1 MSTTLPLTYDDC
13 IVLFSPYYVNDRTK
27 DHRSKLFLSELKHY
41 AEKEKNQRNQGSYI
55 LTDLNI
61 DVTNMESA
69 KALLFEQNQKYG
81 FGDNDLHVE
90 WVFWLAS
97 FYSHRSGQ
105 NKAAAN
111 ARVNR
116 LPAGGGDAIL
126 NLIRRLANAQPGSF
140 EELVALLIQ
149 NKLMNS
155 IVDANGTP
163 LKPTRSLWSTATDF
177 QFHDFNNIIN
187 PNPNNLLIN
196 NANSVANLIPVT
208 PNTIHERAINLNGR
222 IFPIPITRFTGLV
235 NIGIAN
241 NNGIDANQLAQLY
254 HDIKKILLTNIP
266 AVGGQDNANGC
277 QIAQYFTW
285 ERLTHSNNAAQLI
298 PNSNDNVFKSPN
310 AHTSLANLFNPLI
323 AFLATP
329 VQMAASTQPELDKLI
344 SVLNNLIRKIRRNIF
359 EAKEFGFNQDAF
371 FLKLF
376 LNNAVKNAVVPVSS
390 WFTRNTT
397 KGASNPQETYYRK
410 ATNGEIWERLP
421 NGGERCVEITDPQIQ
436 PTIKK
441 SNKCFGLGVVQQSTS
456 NSSLTCANY
465 FKECINGGDL
475 TNCKAYLYDNNFWEN
490 ASKEVQSMIP
500 HMAFSTLK
508 SFQFETYNEFSKS
521 HNRSF
526 KMVQNWQQWLDAC
539 KKSGKLTPAD
549 ITTISAN
556 VKLQEYLNALVDKV
570 NNNPAILNKDYSDE
584 KPSDLNAAFKG
595 TLLAKRGLN
604 FEVVPKSTF
613 SSQIIN
619 LQKALSD
626 SRNRA
631 VVSLGQNILPGV
643 RLVLSGGGMPV
654 IQLQADILEG
664 QYLTL
669 KNRLKQ
675 SNKDLA
681 PGDDKKIQDLIQE
694 LKEKERKLNEF
705 IVMTDRYADLLQV
718 FGQTDKETVLTVD
731 HLEQFTQARDNYFN
745 KVSKKQNSLMSIIQA
760 ISDKVSEVVNKS
772 ETTPKKTEPL
782 N

>member
-27 DHRSKLFLSELKHY
+27 DHRSKLFLSELKHH
-41 AEKEKNQRNQGSYI
+41 AEKLKNQRTQGSY
-55 LTDLNI
+55 LNTDLDI
-61 DVTNMESA
+61 DVNNMESA
-69 KALLFEQNQKYG
+69 KGLLFEQNQKYG
-81 FGDNDLHVE
+81 VGDNDLHVE

-97 FYSHRSGQ
+97 FIHHRSNKTKAQVNNQ
-105 NKAAAN
+105 NKS
-111 ARVNR
+111 
-116 LPAGGGDAIL
+116 GDAIV

-149 NKLMNS
+149 KLMVN
-155 IVDANGTP
+155 ITDANGTTLLP
-163 LKPTRSLWSTATDF
+163 IRSSWSTASDF
-177 QFHDFNNIIN
+177 IFNDFNNVN
-187 PNPNNLLIN
+187 LIN
-196 NANSVANLIPVT
+196 NIQHIPTLNGPIALIAS
-208 PNTIHERAINLNGR
+208 NHINQRAIERLNLPRQISKFN
-222 IFPIPITRFTGLV
+222 IAVPP
-235 NIGIAN
+235 IGIAH
-241 NNGIDANQLAQLY
+241 NNGIDAAELIQLSNLVRQC
-254 HDIKKILLTNIP
+254 LLTNI
-266 AVGGQDNANGC
+266 AQVGGQNNANGC
-277 QIAQYFTW
+277 QIAQYFSW
-285 ERLTHSNNAAQLI
+285 ESLTHSGGTPLI
-298 PNSNDNVFKSPN
+298 PNSNDILFKNQN
-310 AHTSLANLFNPLI
+310 AHISMDNFFIPLI
-323 AFLATP
+323 TFLNNAGQVNATN
-329 VQMAASTQPELDKLI
+329 QAEFNKLT
-344 SVLNNLIRKIRRNIF
+344 SVLNNLLNKLRRDTF
-359 EAKEFGFNQDAF
+359 DAKEFGFNQDAF

-376 LNNAVKNAVVPVSS
+376 LNNAVKNTVLPVSS

-397 KGASNPQETYYRK
+397 KGASNPQETYYRRL
-410 ATNGEIWERLP
+410 NGEIWERLP
-421 NGGERCVEITDPQIQ
+421 NGGERCVEISDPQIQ

-441 SNKCFGLGVVQQSTS
+441 SNKCFGLGVEQQSTV
-456 NSSLTCANY
+456 NPALTCANY

-475 TNCKAYLYDNNFWEN
+475 TKCKAYLMDNSFWLN
-490 ASKEVQSMIP
+490 ASKEVQSMLP
-500 HMAFSTLK
+500 HMAYSTLK
-508 SFQFETYNEFSKS
+508 SFQFETYDEFSKS

-526 KMVQNWQQWLDAC
+526 KMIQTWQQWLDAC
-539 KKSGKLTPAD
+539 KKSGKLQPND
-549 ITTISAN
+549 LVTISGN

-570 NNNPAILNKDYSDE
+570 NNNPAILNTDYYGE
-584 KPSDLNAAFKG
+584 KPSDLNAAFRG

-631 VVSLGQNILPGV
+631 VVSLGQNIVPGV
-643 RLVLSGGGMPV
+643 RIVLSGGGMPV

-675 SNKDLA
+675 SGKDLA
-681 PGDDKKIQDLIQE
+681 TGDDKKIQDLIKE

-745 KVSKKQNSLMSIIQA
+745 KVSKKQTSLMSIIQA
-760 ISDKVSEVVNKS
+760 ISDKVSEVVNKT
-772 ETTPKKTEPL
+772 ETTPKKTVPL